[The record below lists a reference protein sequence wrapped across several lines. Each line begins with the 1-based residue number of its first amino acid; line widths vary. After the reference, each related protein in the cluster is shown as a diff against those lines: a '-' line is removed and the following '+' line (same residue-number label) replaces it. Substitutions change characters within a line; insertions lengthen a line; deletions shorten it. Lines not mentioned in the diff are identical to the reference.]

1 LVIEP
6 LVFPHTTTVPSRLIA
21 TACDNDADTATSG
34 LLVLSAGNPLVLH
47 DSDAGSPHAT
57 KLPSALN
64 ANPAD
69 PPAATAT
76 DRTKFV
82 EPRLVNWSG
91 TFVTPTVELPH
102 ATTVPSDLT
111 TTP

>member
-1 LVIEP
+1 VIDP
-6 LVFPHTTTVPSRLIA
+6 FVFPHTTTVPSRLIA

-34 LLVLSAGNPLVLH
+34 LLVFIAGNPLVLH

-57 KLPSALN
+57 KLPSARN

-76 DRTKFV
+76 ALTKFA
-82 EPRLVNWSG
+82 EPRLVNCSG
-91 TFVTPTVELPH
+91 TFVTPSVEFPH

>member
-1 LVIEP
+1 

-21 TACDNDADTATSG
+21 TACDNDADTATTG
-34 LLVLSAGNPLVLH
+34 LLVLSTGNPLVLH
-47 DSDAGSPHAT
+47 GCDAGSPHAT

-82 EPRLVNWSG
+82 DPRLVNWSG